1 MIPHNSEIVSTLW
14 NPGNHSPSIHTA
26 SYSQTMPGSSTDK
39 LPLLKPGWLLL
50 KPKQYLLSDIFQI
63 PQVRNQHLLH
73 THVTS
78 VFLWQLCEAPGTTAF
93 AFTWCLHYCELWDS
107 TCERVSVWVRERVCV
122 CVCVCVCVVGMAG
135 EERDGK
141 KLGHSCSPERN
152 HSVVSDSA
160 QVHRVY
166 RWNEQNMPI
175 LMFILC
181 PCQFPSNGNN
191 NQFIRVIGNCQYSLY
206 SLYFTGVISFNS
218 HKNCKR

>member
-26 SYSQTMPGSSTDK
+26 SYSQTMPGSSMDK

-122 CVCVCVCVVGMAG
+122 CVCVCVWWGWQ
-135 EERDGK
+135 ERR
-141 KLGHSCSPERN
+141 ETVRN
-152 HSVVSDSA
+152 LDIRAHPNGTTLWCLI
-160 QVHRVY
+160 QHRCI
-166 RWNEQNMPI
+166 E
-175 LMFILC
+175 
-181 PCQFPSNGNN
+181 
-191 NQFIRVIGNCQYSLY
+191 
-206 SLYFTGVISFNS
+206 FTGEMNKTCPFLCLSFAHANS
-218 HKNCKR
+218 HLTEITTSS